1 MTTLSHTPVVAE
13 GARPERWFLVLH
25 GLLGRGSNWRSFTR
39 RVVSAHPDWGGVLV
53 DLRMHGES
61 QGFAPP
67 HTVESAAADLD
78 RLVEQ
83 LPGPA
88 EGVVGHSLGG
98 KVALAWSREARG
110 LRRAMILD
118 ASPGP
123 RPTGAGSEMT
133 QEVLGLL
140 RTLPPV
146 LPSRR
151 AFLEKVEGAGQP
163 PGVAAW
169 LAMNLEPAEGGV
181 RLAVDLGAMESLF
194 EDVLRRDDWALVESP
209 PAGLHLDFILGGR
222 STTVDPAARARLE
235 QLAAAGSVR
244 LTVLPGAGHWVHV
257 DDPEGT
263 FRAVSA
269 ALAGEDTDGPGTSAA
284 SGRSERVG

>member
-13 GARPERWFLVLH
+13 GARPHRWFLVLH
-25 GLLGRGSNWRSFTR
+25 GLLGRGGNWRSFTQ
-39 RVVSAHPDWGGVLV
+39 RVVSAHPGWGGVLV

-67 HTVESAAADLD
+67 HTVEASAGDLD

-83 LPGPA
+83 FPGPVQ
-88 EGVVGHSLGG
+88 GVLGHSLGG
-98 KVALAWSREARG
+98 KVALAWARDAPG
-110 LRRAMILD
+110 LRRAMVLD

-123 RPTGAGSEMT
+123 RPTGTGSEMT
-133 QEVLGLL
+133 EEVLGLL
-140 RTLPPV
+140 RALPSI

-151 AFLEKVEGAGQP
+151 AFVEKVEAAGQS

-169 LAMNLEPAEGGV
+169 LAMNLEPTDGGV
-181 RLAVDLGAMESLF
+181 RLAVDLEAMESLF
-194 EDVLRRDDWALVESP
+194 EDVLLRDDWGVVESP
-209 PAGLHLDFILGGR
+209 PAELRLDFILGGR
-222 STTVDPAARARLE
+222 STTVDAAARARLE
-235 QLAAAGSVR
+235 RLAAAGRVG

-257 DDPEGT
+257 DDPVGT

-269 ALAGEDTDGPGTSAA
+269 ALAT
-284 SGRSERVG
+284 